1 MAVTL
6 TNFNVSPYNDDYDTG
21 KNFHRIM
28 FRPSFAVQARELTQ
42 LQTVL
47 QEQVNKLGSHMFEQ
61 GSMVIPGDM
70 NYDSE
75 YYYIKI
81 DSIFNAATV
90 ETYRTDFADKIIES
104 VQSGLKAR
112 VIGTVAA
119 TDTDPLTLYIKYENT
134 GDDGVTQTFAAG
146 DTIVATN
153 ANNTTTTNFKLTA
166 NQTVERSA
174 SIQGEST
181 AVGVGSA
188 FLIHKGVYFVNGF
201 F

>member
-6 TNFNVSPYNDDYDTG
+6 TNFNVSPYNDDYSTG

-104 VQSGLKAR
+104 VQSGLKA
-112 VIGTVAA
+112 
-119 TDTDPLTLYIKYENT
+119 
-134 GDDGVTQTFAAG
+134 
-146 DTIVATN
+146 
-153 ANNTTTTNFKLTA
+153 
-166 NQTVERSA
+166 
-174 SIQGEST
+174 
-181 AVGVGSA
+181 
-188 FLIHKGVYFVNGF
+188 
-201 F
+201 